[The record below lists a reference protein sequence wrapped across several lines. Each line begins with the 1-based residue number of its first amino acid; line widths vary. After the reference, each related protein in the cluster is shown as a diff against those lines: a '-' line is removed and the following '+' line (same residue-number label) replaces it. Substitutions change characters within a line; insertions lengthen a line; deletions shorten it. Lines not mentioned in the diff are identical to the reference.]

1 MRKLFFTKN
10 LSYNITFFK
19 AHKGFTLIEIIIVI
33 SIILILG
40 SISVPSI
47 LSYQNTQIEERFVN
61 SYINQFKS
69 SQVDA
74 MTRDIDVR
82 VVYNSSTLVVSFC
95 LGPGFTVCDNV
106 SIPAS
111 VRSSSNFAYTP
122 ATYFINRYGNVTTSA
137 EPPPPNIANRINV
150 NIKTLNNTVNIT
162 EVGGVNLQ

>member
-1 MRKLFFTKN
+1 
-10 LSYNITFFK
+10 
-19 AHKGFTLIEIIIVI
+19 
-33 SIILILG
+33 
-40 SISVPSI
+40 
-47 LSYQNTQIEERFVN
+47 
-61 SYINQFKS
+61 
-69 SQVDA
+69 VDA

-122 ATYFINRYGNVTTSA
+122 ATYFINRYGNITNSA
-137 EPPPPNIANRINV
+137 EVAPNVPSRISV
-150 NIKTLNNTVNIT
+150 SIVTLNNTVNIT